1 MKNKIL
7 FFFVFVFSL
16 VLHAQTKEERNKI
29 IASYDFAKNELFKA
43 ELKKRFVNEK
53 LFMQDFLS
61 RNALPHSYTT
71 KDGAFAELQFVT
83 SEGYP
88 IYYMTHNTGA
98 GITIRANRLHTGGT
112 LGLNVNGQNMI
123 AGVWDG
129 GAVRTTH
136 NDFGGA
142 NSRVTQRDGATTLSA
157 HSTHVSG
164 TICGSGTN
172 PALHRGVAY
181 QSSVWAHDWN
191 SDILEVID
199 RCEEGLL
206 VSNHSYG
213 FGLFDNNGNVQI
225 PQYYFGAYIQ
235 TSQNWD
241 IVMNMYP
248 YYQYVTAAGND
259 RASNALVND
268 KGGYDLLSGTKLSKN
283 GITVGAVN
291 QVTTYTSATSVSMSD
306 FSNWGPSDDSRIKPD
321 IVAKGVSVLSPVST
335 SNTSRASYDG
345 TSMASPGVAGGLLL
359 LQQHHN
365 NVFGSYMRASTVKG
379 LTLHTADEA
388 GGTAGPDYQFG
399 WGLMN
404 CEAAANAINN
414 NGLTSIIRELTL
426 NPGETITVNVKA
438 LGGTTPLMASISWT
452 DPAGPINE
460 GTVDLATPVLV
471 NDLDIRVT
479 NGSSTFFPWKLT
491 AAQPFLA
498 ATTGDN
504 IVDPFEKIQVNN
516 ANGDYTITI
525 THKGT
530 LEEPQNFALVVT
542 GVDSKFTIRTSEP
555 LKTVCT
561 TQNAVYNFQYITN
574 STIPTNL
581 SVANLPAGVNAL
593 FNSTSVNATGNV
605 TLTLSNL
612 NGVAPGLYSFDV
624 IGNNGLEEEKVTV
637 QLRVYSAVF
646 TPIVNQSPNNTA
658 INQSIYANL
667 TWDADVNAENYE
679 VQISTNSG
687 FTNIVESATVSTN
700 SFISAGLQLD
710 TQYFWRVRPTNR
722 CGQGS
727 YTNPIFFITV
737 NLSCNTV
744 TNNTVATIASVAN
757 TVVNSTINFNDA
769 SITSLY
775 DIDVDINIT
784 HTWVQDMTLTL
795 ISPQGTAVALL
806 QENCSSEDNINAT
819 FDDNGGNIV
828 CSTTPP
834 AISGRVKPVEL
845 LSQFIG
851 ENPNGTWTLEVNDP
865 WNGDGGT
872 LNSWSIKV
880 CKQIAS
886 NLSTKDIAFQN
897 LSVWPN
903 PANNIVNISFESDAN
918 DIVTIE
924 MFDIQGR
931 ILKQQKADASIGNV
945 SQSIDVNSLPVGVY
959 VLKMTQGNKQFNSKI
974 VKQ

>member
-1 MKNKIL
+1 
-7 FFFVFVFSL
+7 
-16 VLHAQTKEERNKI
+16 
-29 IASYDFAKNELFKA
+29 
-43 ELKKRFVNEK
+43 
-53 LFMQDFLS
+53 
-61 RNALPHSYTT
+61 
-71 KDGAFAELQFVT
+71 
-83 SEGYP
+83 
-88 IYYMTHNTGA
+88 
-98 GITIRANRLHTGGT
+98 
-112 LGLNVNGQNMI
+112 
-123 AGVWDG
+123 
-129 GAVRTTH
+129 
-136 NDFGGA
+136 
-142 NSRVTQRDGATTLSA
+142 
-157 HSTHVSG
+157 
-164 TICGSGTN
+164 
-172 PALHRGVAY
+172 
-181 QSSVWAHDWN
+181 
-191 SDILEVID
+191 
-199 RCEEGLL
+199 
-206 VSNHSYG
+206 
-213 FGLFDNNGNVQI
+213 
-225 PQYYFGAYIQ
+225 
-235 TSQNWD
+235 
-241 IVMNMYP
+241 
-248 YYQYVTAAGND
+248 
-259 RASNALVND
+259 
-268 KGGYDLLSGTKLSKN
+268 
-283 GITVGAVN
+283 
-291 QVTTYTSATSVSMSD
+291 
-306 FSNWGPSDDSRIKPD
+306 
-321 IVAKGVSVLSPVST
+321 
-335 SNTSRASYDG
+335 
-345 TSMASPGVAGGLLL
+345 
-359 LQQHHN
+359 
-365 NVFGSYMRASTVKG
+365 
-379 LTLHTADEA
+379 
-388 GGTAGPDYQFG
+388 
-399 WGLMN
+399 
-404 CEAAANAINN
+404 
-414 NGLTSIIRELTL
+414 
-426 NPGETITVNVKA
+426 
-438 LGGTTPLMASISWT
+438 
-452 DPAGPINE
+452 
-460 GTVDLATPVLV
+460 
-471 NDLDIRVT
+471 
-479 NGSSTFFPWKLT
+479 
-491 AAQPFLA
+491 
-498 ATTGDN
+498 
-504 IVDPFEKIQVNN
+504 
-516 ANGDYTITI
+516 
-525 THKGT
+525 
-530 LEEPQNFALVVT
+530 
-542 GVDSKFTIRTSEP
+542 
-555 LKTVCT
+555 
-561 TQNAVYNFQYITN
+561 
-574 STIPTNL
+574 
-581 SVANLPAGVNAL
+581 
-593 FNSTSVNATGNV
+593 TGNV

-658 INQSIYANL
+658 INQSIYSNL

-945 SQSIDVNSLPVGVY
+945 SQSIDLNSLPVGVY